1 VAQTLASRIA
11 ERGPEP
17 GIDPVVA
24 SVAVVGMVERFHYLW
39 QFAGQ
44 PVDAKALDTL
54 TTMVHRSLFE
64 GGRAPAQFLA
74 GDGSSPVTKKPR
86 TVAKKSS

>member
-1 VAQTLASRIA
+1 M
-11 ERGPEP
+11 
-17 GIDPVVA
+17 VA

-44 PVDAKALDTL
+44 PIDAKALDTL

-64 GGRAPAQFLA
+64 GGRAPTQFLA
-74 GDGSSPVTKKPR
+74 GDGASPVTKKSR
-86 TVAKKSS
+86 TGGAKKS